1 MIQLEKA
8 AVTLQQSRIL
18 TDISLTFQQGSKTC
32 ILGPNGCGKTTL
44 LKTIAGLI
52 PYKGSVMIDG
62 QEVGGLKRKF

>member
-62 QEVGGLKRKF
+62 QK